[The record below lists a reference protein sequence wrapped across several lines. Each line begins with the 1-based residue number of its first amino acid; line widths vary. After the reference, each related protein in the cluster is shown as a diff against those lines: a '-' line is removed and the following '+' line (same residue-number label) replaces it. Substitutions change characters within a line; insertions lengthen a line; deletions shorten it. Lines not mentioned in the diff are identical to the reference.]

1 MDRGS
6 ERRPPVTSA
15 PEYYRTEGAASQLP
29 RIGAPLLM

>member
-15 PEYYRTEGAASQLP
+15 PEYYRTEAAVSQLP
-29 RIGAPLLM
+29 WIRTPLLM